1 MPFIDEILK
10 YATLSIIGMEKNTG
24 KTECLNYILKRIESK
39 NNNRSDSPI
48 SVAVTSIG
56 IDGESIDQVSKTKKP
71 EILLAKNT
79 LFVTTEN
86 FYRSKSLTAE
96 ILNLSH
102 RKSSLGKLVT
112 AKVVTPGKVIISG
125 PSTVAWLE
133 EYLQEM
139 KTLHVDLSIIDGA
152 LSRKS
157 LGSPALTDAVILTTG
172 AAVSPYLPELIKK
185 TRFLLQLINLPL
197 VDFCNDQLVDQL
209 KYKDAGL
216 YAITSDFQVMD
227 IQIPSALL
235 IHQYKENVFQFG
247 STFYIPGA
255 LTDQILNFLRV
266 QKEIH
271 KTLVIVKDFTK
282 IFASQEA
289 VNSFIKSGGQIQLL
303 LKNKLIALC
312 VNPTSPSGFTYNSD
326 MLCDVLSKEF
336 QIPVYD
342 IVKNDYN

>member
-1 MPFIDEILK
+1 MPFVDEILK
-10 YATLSIIGMEKNTG
+10 YETLSIIGMEKNTG

-39 NNNRSDSPI
+39 NKNTGNSHI
-48 SVAVTSIG
+48 SVAITSIG

-71 EILLAKNT
+71 EIFLAKDT

-86 FYRSKSLTAE
+86 FYRSKSVTAE

-139 KTLHVDLSIIDGA
+139 KALQVDLSIIDGA

-157 LGSPALTDAVILTTG
+157 LGSPALTEAIILTTG

-185 TRFLLQLINLPL
+185 TRFLLQLMNLPI
-197 VDFCNDQLVDQL
+197 VDIADNQLIDQL
-209 KYKDAGL
+209 KYLDSGL
-216 YAITSDFQVMD
+216 YAISNNSQIID

-235 IHQYKENVFQFG
+235 INQYKDNLFQFG
-247 STFYIPGA
+247 NTFYIPGA
-255 LTDQILNFLRV
+255 LTDQILNFLRI
-266 QKEIH
+266 QKEIK
-271 KTLVIVKDFTK
+271 KTVLIVKDFTK
-282 IFASQEA
+282 IFASQVA
-289 VNSFIKSGGQIQLL
+289 LSSFIKSGGNIQLL

-326 MLCDVLSKEF
+326 MLCDTLSKEF

-342 IVKNDYN
+342 IVKNDYK